1 MGGDVPSHIMEQI
14 VLENIIGSF
23 YCFKKEWCWGFW
35 FLHKY
40 NHFGVFGNKGTFFH
54 SLETIG
60 SSTLNLDRFWLFIQ
74 SIYSHVYPAVH
85 WVHSFFLLGKLVIL
99 SPCQFG
105 SISSNDHRV
114 KKGRLSTLANLCFYY
129 IGNMLAHISCNI
141 STSEFVE
148 FNHIFLINKLEKR
161 NVPIECCRTHRL

>member
-1 MGGDVPSHIMEQI
+1 MYPPISWNKLCWKILLKFLLFYRRMMLR
-14 VLENIIGSF
+14 VLIS
-23 YCFKKEWCWGFW
+23 
-35 FLHKY
+35 KY
-40 NHFGVFGNKGTFFH
+40 NHFGVFGNKGPFFH

-129 IGNMLAHISCNI
+129 IGNTLAHISCNI

-161 NVPIECCRTHRL
+161 NVAIECYCSTLRDCSWS

>member
-1 MGGDVPSHIMEQI
+1 MH
-14 VLENIIGSF
+14 
-23 YCFKKEWCWGFW
+23 
-35 FLHKY
+35 
-40 NHFGVFGNKGTFFH
+40 NHFGVFGNKGPFFH

-74 SIYSHVYPAVH
+74 SIYSHVYPALH
-85 WVHSFFLLGKLVIL
+85 CVHSFFLLGKLVIL

-129 IGNMLAHISCNI
+129 IGNTLAHISCNI

-161 NVPIECCRTHRL
+161 NLAIECLRLIDDLSPKGYIHKIRNPIGKGRVLLHMQTCV

>member
-1 MGGDVPSHIMEQI
+1 MGGNVPSHIMEQI
-14 VLENIIGSF
+14 VLENINNVFILYWRMMLMVLIS
-23 YCFKKEWCWGFW
+23 
-35 FLHKY
+35 KY
-40 NHFGVFGNKGTFFH
+40 NHFGVFRNKGPFFH

-129 IGNMLAHISCNI
+129 IGNMLTHISCNI
-141 STSEFVE
+141 LNSESIE
-148 FNHIFLINKLEKR
+148 FNKVSWSISYKKGTYQLDF
-161 NVPIECCRTHRL
+161 